1 MKNLRSIDPVQTFFS
16 HRRLYHGFTLV
27 EMVITIAILSIGLV
41 AILRS
46 FLNMSFVLYAAKHQT
61 DAVYLAEGKLND
73 LIVEDMESPLDL
85 KSLEG
90 KKESAALLFNNKPS
104 MYVLDFL
111 VKKQNPPYY
120 LVEVT
125 SQLLWKEGQIEKG
138 FSLTTYLAKDIFK

>member
-1 MKNLRSIDPVQTFFS
+1 MHQNVIREKEKK
-16 HRRLYHGFTLV
+16 RR
-27 EMVITIAILSIGLV
+27 
-41 AILRS
+41 
-46 FLNMSFVLYAAKHQT
+46 K
-61 DAVYLAEGKLND
+61 
-73 LIVEDMESPLDL
+73 IVELIRINNIY
-85 KSLEG
+85 KSFSNHQALEDVSFSISKGVILGLLGPNGAG
-90 KKESAALLFNNKPS
+90 KTTLIRILNQIIFPDSGEILFNNKPS